1 MNEVEVHGTK
11 NMHFDQMSFVL
22 QLATCDCKSH
32 DLLVV
37 GAGGVIY
44 HSYHFIR
51 KEKACSIITL
61 HKGIARH

>member
-11 NMHFDQMSFVL
+11 NMHFDQMSSVL

-37 GAGGVIY
+37 RGRGGRGVIY
-44 HSYHFIR
+44 HSY
-51 KEKACSIITL
+51 ELVSTS
-61 HKGIARH
+61 GWQP